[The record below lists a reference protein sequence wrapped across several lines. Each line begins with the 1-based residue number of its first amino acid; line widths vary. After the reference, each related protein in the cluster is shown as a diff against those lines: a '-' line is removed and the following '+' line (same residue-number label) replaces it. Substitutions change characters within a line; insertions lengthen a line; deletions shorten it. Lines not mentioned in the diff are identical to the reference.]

1 MGLDSAAETA
11 AMTET
16 VARRAFLSALG
27 ASPLVPELAPGL
39 VPELAPG
46 LVRAARIKLSC
57 NLYSFNAPL
66 RSGEM
71 TLEQVIDFCAELG
84 FDAVD
89 PTGYYFPGYPE
100 PPADTYL
107 YAVKRRAFLSGLD
120 VSGTGV
126 RNDFTQP
133 EASKR
138 EADVAHV
145 GRWAEVAAKLGAPV
159 LRVFDGRAEAKG
171 PSREQMTGWV
181 VEAFRAC
188 AAHGERHGVMIAYQ
202 NHDELLKTA
211 DEVLALRERRGVPV
225 VRAQRG
231 RRQPPHRRPVRG
243 DRAAR
248 ALRLHVADQ
257 GAPLPEGAGGEDGRE
272 AGLRDP
278 ARGGLPRVRAD
289 RDAGRGRP
297 AREGPALPRRGA
309 GGALMTEAK
318 ARSSFPSTFWVANVM
333 ELFERGAYYGMNSVL
348 AVYLAGSVAEGGLG
362 FGEQSVG
369 FLQSIVY
376 AATYVLPIL
385 GGALADRYGYRRML
399 LVAFSFLTAGYF
411 AAGHVSSYGLVFLS
425 LLVMATGSGLFKPI
439 ISGTIARTTD
449 ESNSAFGFGIY
460 YWMINLGAFLA
471 PLLVSV
477 LKGFSWRYV
486 FVASALYTG
495 LMLLPT
501 VFVFRDPP
509 RPQSTKA
516 LREVLMGAAEVL
528 ADSRFM
534 LMIVVYS
541 GFWVLYFQNF
551 GSVLWY
557 LRDFV
562 DRAPVSSAVTSLLQG
577 LGLSWTFTFD
587 AEHVTVINA
596 GTIILLQVFV
606 SRLVKDWKPLPT
618 MVTGMAL
625 GAVGFLL
632 LASSRNPWVFVL
644 GIAVFSIGEM
654 TAHPKYY
661 SFVGQVAPADRKAVY
676 MGYAFLYGV
685 LGSLLGS
692 SLGAFLYERMLKPAL
707 GTPEADARART
718 FWLLF
723 AVLDVVAA
731 AGLVLFA
738 RSFGTDTVETRRRA
752 RAIMRL
758 VYAAVLLIGGVFL
771 YVAFSSTPVQARTAV
786 QAAIFIALGAGGLFM
801 GRSRE

>member
-1 MGLDSAAETA
+1 
-11 AMTET
+11 MTVHEP
-16 VARRAFLSALG
+16 RRAF
-27 ASPLVPELAPGL
+27 
-39 VPELAPG
+39 
-46 LVRAARIKLSC
+46 
-57 NLYSFNAPL
+57 
-66 RSGEM
+66 
-71 TLEQVIDFCAELG
+71 
-84 FDAVD
+84 
-89 PTGYYFPGYPE
+89 PT
-100 PPADTYL
+100 
-107 YAVKRRAFLSGLD
+107 
-120 VSGTGV
+120 
-126 RNDFTQP
+126 
-133 EASKR
+133 
-138 EADVAHV
+138 
-145 GRWAEVAAKLGAPV
+145 
-159 LRVFDGRAEAKG
+159 
-171 PSREQMTGWV
+171 
-181 VEAFRAC
+181 
-188 AAHGERHGVMIAYQ
+188 
-202 NHDELLKTA
+202 
-211 DEVLALRERRGVPV
+211 
-225 VRAQRG
+225 
-231 RRQPPHRRPVRG
+231 
-243 DRAAR
+243 
-248 ALRLHVADQ
+248 
-257 GAPLPEGAGGEDGRE
+257 
-272 AGLRDP
+272 
-278 ARGGLPRVRAD
+278 
-289 RDAGRGRP
+289 
-297 AREGPALPRRGA
+297 
-309 GGALMTEAK
+309 
-318 ARSSFPSTFWVANVM
+318 TFWVANVM
-333 ELFERGAYYGMNSVL
+333 ELFERAAYYGMNSVL
-348 AVYLAGSVAEGGLG
+348 AVYLAGAVADGGLG
-362 FGEQSVG
+362 FREQSVG

-399 LVAFSFLTAGYF
+399 LVAFSLLAAGYF
-411 AAGHVSSYGLVFLS
+411 AAGQASGYALVFLA

-449 ESNSAFGFGIY
+449 ESNSALGFGIY

-471 PLLVSV
+471 PLVVSV

-495 LMLLPT
+495 FMLLPAAL
-501 VFVFRDPP
+501 VFRDPP
-509 RPQSTKA
+509 RPPSTKP

-562 DRAPVSSAVTSLLQG
+562 DRSPVSAALTSLLQG
-577 LGLSWTFTFD
+577 LGLGWTFTFD

-596 GTIILLQVFV
+596 GTIILLQVPI
-606 SRLVKDWKPLPT
+606 SRRVKDWKALPT

-625 GAVGFLL
+625 GAAGFLL

-685 LGSLLGS
+685 FGSLLGS

-707 GTPEADARART
+707 GTPEADGRARA

-723 AVLDVVAA
+723 ALLDVIAA

-738 RSFGTDTVETRRRA
+738 RRFGADTEETRRQA
-752 RAIMRL
+752 RAVMRG
-758 VYAAVLLIGGVFL
+758 VYAAVLLVGGVFL

-786 QAAIFIALGAGGLFM
+786 QAAIFIAIGTGGLLV
-801 GRSRE
+801 GRSRG

>member
-1 MGLDSAAETA
+1 
-11 AMTET
+11 
-16 VARRAFLSALG
+16 
-27 ASPLVPELAPGL
+27 
-39 VPELAPG
+39 
-46 LVRAARIKLSC
+46 
-57 NLYSFNAPL
+57 
-66 RSGEM
+66 
-71 TLEQVIDFCAELG
+71 
-84 FDAVD
+84 
-89 PTGYYFPGYPE
+89 
-100 PPADTYL
+100 
-107 YAVKRRAFLSGLD
+107 
-120 VSGTGV
+120 
-126 RNDFTQP
+126 
-133 EASKR
+133 
-138 EADVAHV
+138 
-145 GRWAEVAAKLGAPV
+145 
-159 LRVFDGRAEAKG
+159 
-171 PSREQMTGWV
+171 
-181 VEAFRAC
+181 
-188 AAHGERHGVMIAYQ
+188 
-202 NHDELLKTA
+202 
-211 DEVLALRERRGVPV
+211 
-225 VRAQRG
+225 
-231 RRQPPHRRPVRG
+231 
-243 DRAAR
+243 
-248 ALRLHVADQ
+248 
-257 GAPLPEGAGGEDGRE
+257 
-272 AGLRDP
+272 
-278 ARGGLPRVRAD
+278 
-289 RDAGRGRP
+289 
-297 AREGPALPRRGA
+297 
-309 GGALMTEAK
+309 MTEAK
-318 ARSSFPSTFWVANVM
+318 PRSSFPSTFWVANVM

-348 AVYLAGSVAEGGLG
+348 AIYLAGSVAEGGLG

-411 AAGHVSSYGLVFLS
+411 ATGYASTYALVFLS

-449 ESNSAFGFGIY
+449 ESNSALGFGIY
-460 YWMINLGAFLA
+460 YWMINMGAFLA

-501 VFVFRDPP
+501 VFVFRDPLGLDDDE
-509 RPQSTKA
+509 RLRSERDSLAGAERGARGVRQSTPRNEKA
-516 LREVLMGAAEVL
+516 LKEVLMGAAEVL
-528 ADSRFM
+528 TDSRFM

-562 DRAPVSSAVTSLLQG
+562 DRTPVSSAVTSLLHG
-577 LGLSWTFTFD
+577 LGLRWTFTFD

-596 GTIILLQVFV
+596 GTIILLQVFI
-606 SRLVKDWKPLPT
+606 SRLVRDWKPLPT

-632 LASSRNPWVFVL
+632 LASSRDPWVFVL

-685 LGSLLGS
+685 FGSLLGS

-707 GTPEADARART
+707 GTPQANERARI

-723 AVLDVVAA
+723 AVLGVIST

-738 RSFGTDTVETRRRA
+738 RSFGEDTADTRRRA
-752 RAIMRL
+752 RTIMRG
-758 VYAAVLLIGGVFL
+758 VYATVLLMGGLFL
-771 YVAFSSTPVQARTAV
+771 YVAVSSTPIQPRTAV
-786 QAAIFIALGAGGLFM
+786 QAAIFIALGAGGLLM
-801 GRSRE
+801 GAGTRPPTAR